1 MKGNPVCRQM
11 GRVAEVLDFGDQRMR
26 VRRRMEGQAGKQ
38 RMGTETQA
46 RRRRERR
53 TRKKEVKLR
62 KAIIFSAPE
71 IMSGLFFGCA
81 ALHAGSGENAPLLDR
96 KNVMKRHNAGLGGGF
111 VQNGENDC
119 LECVREVFF

>member
-53 TRKKEVKLR
+53 TRNYLFSPGDYVGAVFRLR
-62 KAIIFSAPE
+62 SSAC
-71 IMSGLFFGCA
+71 G
-81 ALHAGSGENAPLLDR
+81 
-96 KNVMKRHNAGLGGGF
+96 
-111 VQNGENDC
+111 
-119 LECVREVFF
+119 